1 MKAATGKVST
11 TKSASTKKRT
21 PQSRLLGDAG
31 NVTVI
36 VPAGAMGASE
46 WDDSL
51 DTFLRMIAEEAT
63 KDKDGE
69 WAEKY
74 GTDFEN
80 GTFMMHRFCWCE
92 EETCGWC
99 GSVGAMPQLMRD
111 MLGVKFSESDRLPN
125 FWYKPLDFKVWWYKY
140 IGRGVE
146 TNMNLTK
153 EQLLDMTQKCVA
165 SVA

>member
-1 MKAATGKVST
+1 M
-11 TKSASTKKRT
+11 
-21 PQSRLLGDAG
+21 
-31 NVTVI
+31 
-36 VPAGAMGASE
+36 PAGAMGASE
-46 WDDSL
+46 WDDAL
-51 DTFLRMIAEEAT
+51 DTLLRVIAEKAT
-63 KDKDGE
+63 NDKDGE

-74 GTDFEN
+74 GTGFEN
-80 GTFMMHRFCWCE
+80 DIFMMHRFCWCE
-92 EETCGWC
+92 QETCGWC

-111 MLGVKFSESDRLPN
+111 ALGVKFSESDRLPN

-153 EQLLDMTQKCVA
+153 EQMLDMTQKCVA